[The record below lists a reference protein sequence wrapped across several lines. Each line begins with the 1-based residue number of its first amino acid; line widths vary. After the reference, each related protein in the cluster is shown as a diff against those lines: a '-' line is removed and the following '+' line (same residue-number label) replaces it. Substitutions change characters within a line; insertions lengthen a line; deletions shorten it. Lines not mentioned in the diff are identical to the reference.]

1 MPKTR
6 RNILYLIVF
15 RKQHKKKRHTSVS
28 KTFFFPI
35 NIRRFNVTFSMVFL
49 FESLI
54 IFLEEEGRGRREE
67 LSNNDF

>member
-1 MPKTR
+1 
-6 RNILYLIVF
+6 
-15 RKQHKKKRHTSVS
+15 
-28 KTFFFPI
+28 
-35 NIRRFNVTFSMVFL
+35 MVFL